1 MRPINAIF
9 QLSLILY
16 LDWKRTKYIDASL
29 SEKKIVQEIV
39 KPTDN
44 GRKVRVVLLP
54 IVSIFY
60 FILFVPGQDQ
70 QVLGQFQNQSESAK
84 SANIIDTAN
93 KPSLS
98 DPNLKIETVA
108 TGLAFPTGIAFL
120 GNNEILLLEKN
131 TGNVFRIVNGNVSNL
146 VVRLN
151 VSIEDE
157 RGLLGIALSRN
168 DKSKQDNPFVFL
180 YFTSCS
186 QVKTDSNNS
195 QNCGNY
201 VYRYELDTEKNILV
215 DPKLILELP
224 FLPGPSHNGGVIDID
239 NEDNIFVTIGD
250 LQPSAFNK
258 NQSGFDTMAQNI
270 LNGTAPDGRAGIIR
284 LTQDGMPVDNGIL
297 GDDFPLNMYYA
308 YGIRNSFGID
318 IDHISGNLWD
328 TENGPRFGDEINLV
342 EPAFNSGWEKV
353 QGIWKLNQ
361 TKNKNVT
368 YDQSDENIKLV
379 DFDGKGKYSAPE
391 FVWEKS
397 IGPTALTFLASDNLG
412 AEYKNDIFV
421 GSVERGIIYN
431 FTLTDDRKS
440 LSLTGDLADLAFNKK
455 DNASQIIFGQNFG
468 IITDM
473 EVGPD
478 GYLYVVSGNRG
489 TDEGAIYRIGPR

>member
-1 MRPINAIF
+1 MRPISAIF

-16 LDWKRTKYIDASL
+16 LDWNRTKYIDASL
-29 SEKKIVQEIV
+29 SGKKIVQELV

-44 GRKVRVVLLP
+44 ERKVKVVLLL

-108 TGLAFPTGIAFL
+108 TGFAFPTGIAFL

-131 TGNVFRIVNGNVSNL
+131 TGNVFRIVDGNVSNL

-157 RGLLGIALSRN
+157 RGLLGIAISRN

-215 DPKLILELP
+215 DPRLILELP

-250 LQPSAFNK
+250 LLPSAFNR
-258 NQSGFDTMAQNI
+258 NQTGYDTMAQNI

-284 LTQDGMPVDNGIL
+284 LTQDGTPVDNGIL
-297 GDDFPLNMYYA
+297 GDDFPINTYYA

-318 IDHISGNLWD
+318 IDHISGNLWILKTALD
-328 TENGPRFGDEINLV
+328 LV
-342 EPAFNSGWEKV
+342 MKL
-353 QGIWKLNQ
+353 IWLNQ
-361 TKNKNVT
+361 
-368 YDQSDENIKLV
+368 D
-379 DFDGKGKYSAPE
+379 
-391 FVWEKS
+391 
-397 IGPTALTFLASDNLG
+397 
-412 AEYKNDIFV
+412 
-421 GSVERGIIYN
+421 
-431 FTLTDDRKS
+431 
-440 LSLTGDLADLAFNKK
+440 
-455 DNASQIIFGQNFG
+455 
-468 IITDM
+468 
-473 EVGPD
+473 
-478 GYLYVVSGNRG
+478 
-489 TDEGAIYRIGPR
+489 

>member
-1 MRPINAIF
+1 MKKLELLVHYCRP
-9 QLSLILY
+9 L
-16 LDWKRTKYIDASL
+16 
-29 SEKKIVQEIV
+29 
-39 KPTDN
+39 P
-44 GRKVRVVLLP
+44 LLT
-54 IVSIFY
+54 I
-60 FILFVPGQDQ
+60 FILCFFFFIVDENEQI
-70 QVLGQFQNQSESAK
+70 LGQTQIPTRTLNES
-84 SANIIDTAN
+84 SVIDYPT
-93 KPSLS
+93 LS
-98 DPNLKIETVA
+98 DRNLKIETVA
-108 TGLAFPTGIAFL
+108 TGFAFPTGIAFL

-131 TGNVFRIVNGNVSNL
+131 TGNVFRIINGNVSNL

-157 RGLLGIALSRN
+157 RGLLGIAILRN

-180 YFTSCS
+180 YFSSCS
-186 QVKTDSNNS
+186 QVKTDSNSS

-201 VYRYELDTEKNILV
+201 VYRYDLDTEKNILV

-224 FLPGPSHNGGVIDID
+224 YLPGPSHNGGVIEID
-239 NEDNIFVTIGD
+239 DEDNIFVTIGD
-250 LQPSAFNK
+250 LQPGAFNK
-258 NQSGFDTMAQNI
+258 NQTGFDTLAQNI

-284 LTQDGMPVDNGIL
+284 ITQDGKPVDNGIL
-297 GDDFPLNMYYA
+297 GDDFPLNLYYA

-318 IDHISGNLWD
+318 IDHMSGKLWD

-342 EPAFNSGWEKV
+342 EPGLNSGWEKV

-368 YDQSDENIKLV
+368 YDQSDENIKFV

-391 FVWEKS
+391 FAWEKS
-397 IGPTALTFLASDNLG
+397 IGPTALTFLASDKLG
-412 AEYKNDIFV
+412 VEYKNDIFV

-440 LSLTGDLADLAFNKK
+440 LLLTDDLADLVFNKK
-455 DNASQIIFGQNFG
+455 DNGSQIIFGQNFG

-473 EVGPD
+473 KVGPD
-478 GYLYVVSGNRG
+478 GYLYIVSGDRG
-489 TDEGAIYRIGPR
+489 TDEGAIYRIVPKGK

>member
-1 MRPINAIF
+1 MRKLETLFHYRRMFSLLTVFTLGFSFFFIVDQNEEI
-9 QLSLILY
+9 QGQILSQSVNN
-16 LDWKRTKYIDASL
+16 TS
-29 SEKKIVQEIV
+29 V
-39 KPTDN
+39 TDY
-44 GRKVRVVLLP
+44 P
-54 IVSIFY
+54 
-60 FILFVPGQDQ
+60 
-70 QVLGQFQNQSESAK
+70 A
-84 SANIIDTAN
+84 
-93 KPSLS
+93 LS
-98 DPNLKIETVA
+98 DRNLKIETVA
-108 TGLAFPTGIAFL
+108 TGFAFPTAIAFL

-131 TGNVFRIVNGNVSNL
+131 TGNVFRIVNGNISNL

-157 RGLLGIALSRN
+157 RGLLGIAISRN

-186 QVKTDSNNS
+186 QVKTVSNNS
-195 QNCGNY
+195 QDCGNY
-201 VYRYELDTEKNILV
+201 IYRYELDTEKNILV
-215 DPKLILELP
+215 DPRLILELP
-224 FLPGPSHNGGVIDID
+224 FLPGPSHNGGVIEID
-239 NEDNIFVTIGD
+239 DEDNIFVTIGD

-258 NQSGFDTMAQNI
+258 NQTGFDTMAQNI

-284 LTQDGMPVDNGIL
+284 LTQDGKPVDNGIL
-297 GDDFPLNMYYA
+297 GDDFPLNLYYA
-308 YGIRNSFGID
+308 YGVRNSFGLGF
-318 IDHISGNLWD
+318 DHISGNLWD

-342 EPAFNSGWEKV
+342 EPGLNSGWEKI

-397 IGPTALTFLASDNLG
+397 IGPTALTFLASDKLG

-421 GSVERGIIYN
+421 GSVERGIIYH
-431 FTLTDDRKS
+431 FPLTEDRKS
-440 LSLTGDLADLAFNKK
+440 LSLTGDLADLVFNKK

-468 IITDM
+468 IITDL
-473 EVGPD
+473 EVGPN

-489 TDEGAIYRIGPR
+489 TDDGAIYRIVPNIK

>member
-1 MRPINAIF
+1 MQKLGTLFYYRRMF
-9 QLSLILY
+9 SLLAV
-16 LDWKRTKYIDASL
+16 LTLAS
-29 SEKKIVQEIV
+29 S
-39 KPTDN
+39 
-44 GRKVRVVLLP
+44 
-54 IVSIFY
+54 F
-60 FILFVPGQDQ
+60 FF
-70 QVLGQFQNQSESAK
+70 
-84 SANIIDTAN
+84 IIDPNEEIQAQIQSQSVNNISVIDYPT
-93 KPSLS
+93 LS
-98 DPNLKIETVA
+98 DRNLKIETVA
-108 TGLAFPTGIAFL
+108 KGFAFPTGIAFL

-131 TGNVFRIVNGNVSNL
+131 TGNVIRIVNGNVSNL
-146 VVRLN
+146 VLRIN

-157 RGLLGIALSRN
+157 RGLLGVAISRN

-186 QVKTDSNNS
+186 PVKTDSNNS

-201 VYRYELDTEKNILV
+201 VYRFELDTEKHILV

-224 FLPGPSHNGGVIDID
+224 FLPGPSHNGGVIEID
-239 NEDNIFVTIGD
+239 DEDNIFVTIGD
-250 LQPSAFNK
+250 LQPGSFNK
-258 NQSGFDTMAQNI
+258 NQTGFDTMAQNI

-284 LTQDGMPVDNGIL
+284 ITQDGKPVDNGIL
-297 GDDFPLNMYYA
+297 GNDFPLNLYYA

-318 IDHISGNLWD
+318 IDHMSGNLWD

-342 EPAFNSGWEKV
+342 EPGLNSGWEKV

-368 YDQSDENIKLV
+368 YDQSDENIKFV

-391 FVWEKS
+391 FAWEKS
-397 IGPTALTFLASDNLG
+397 IGPTALIFLASDKLG
-412 AEYKNDIFV
+412 EEYKNDIFV

-440 LSLTGDLADLAFNKK
+440 LSLTGDLADFVFNKK

-478 GYLYVVSGNRG
+478 GYLYVVSGDRG
-489 TDEGAIYRIGPR
+489 TDEGAIYRIRSD

>member
-1 MRPINAIF
+1 MEIGK
-9 QLSLILY
+9 LY
-16 LDWKRTKYIDASL
+16 RNWV
-29 SEKKIVQEIV
+29 SEKKNMKELELLVHYC
-39 KPTDN
+39 
-44 GRKVRVVLLP
+44 RLLP
-54 IVSIFY
+54 FVII
-60 FILFVPGQDQ
+60 FILCFFFFILDQ
-70 QVLGQFQNQSESAK
+70 NEQILGQNQITSKSTNES
-84 SANIIDTAN
+84 SVVDY
-93 KPSLS
+93 PSLL
-98 DPNLKIETVA
+98 DNNLKIETVA
-108 TGLAFPTGIAFL
+108 KGFAFPTGIAFL

-131 TGNVFRIVNGNVSNL
+131 SGNVYRITDGNVSN
-146 VVRLN
+146 VVIHLN

-157 RGLLGIALSRN
+157 RGLLGVAISKN

-186 QVKTDSNNS
+186 QVKTDSS
-195 QNCGNY
+195 ISPNCGNY
-201 VYRYELDTEKNILV
+201 LYRYEFDTKNNILV
-215 DPKLILELP
+215 NPKLILELP
-224 FLPGPSHNGGVIDID
+224 SMPGPSHNGGVIDIN
-239 NEDNIFVTIGD
+239 NENNVYVTIGD

-258 NQSGFDTMAQNI
+258 NQTGFDTMAQNI
-270 LNGTAPDGRAGIIR
+270 VNGTAPDGRAGIIR
-284 LTQDGMPVDNGIL
+284 LTQDGKPVDNGIL
-297 GDDFPLNMYYA
+297 GEDSPLNMYYA

-318 IDHISGNLWD
+318 TDHISGNLWD

-342 EPAFNSGWEKV
+342 EPGLNSGWEKV

-368 YDQSDENIKLV
+368 YDQSDENIKFV
-379 DFDGKGKYSAPE
+379 DFNGKGKYSAPE

-397 IGPTALTFLASDNLG
+397 IGPTALTFLASDKLG

-440 LSLTGDLADLAFNKK
+440 LSLTGDLADLVFNKK

-489 TDEGAIYRIGPR
+489 TDDGAIYRIVSSEK